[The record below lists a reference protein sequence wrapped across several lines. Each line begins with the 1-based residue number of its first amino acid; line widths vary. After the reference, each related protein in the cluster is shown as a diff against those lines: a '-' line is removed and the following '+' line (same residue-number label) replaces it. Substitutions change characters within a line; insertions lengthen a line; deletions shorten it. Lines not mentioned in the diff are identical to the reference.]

1 MIHKNALYAIDKTL
15 QDLRRNRRLMGGVP
29 VLLAGDFRQTLPIIS
44 KGTPADEVSA
54 CLRKSDF
61 WKNVESRRL
70 TTNMRARLQNAPT
83 IAEFSRT
90 LLAIGNGSIAADANG
105 MIDMTQIGECV
116 NNTNELFDKVYP
128 DLAANVHDI
137 EWLCSRALLAPKN
150 DEVDKLNTL
159 LLAQIDGE
167 MKCYNSVDTVTDPEM
182 ATSFPVEFLNSLD
195 LPGMPP
201 HKLELKIGCPV
212 ILLRNLN
219 APILCNGTRLKIK
232 TLHPNVIEAIIMT
245 GQGKGKTTFIPKM
258 PMIPSDSPYPIR
270 RLQFPLRPSFAMT
283 INKSQGQSLE
293 VVGLHLQTQCF
304 SHGQLYVACSRVGRP
319 DKLFI
324 YTPGNRAKNV
334 VYKAALQ

>member
-105 MIDMTQIGECV
+105 MIDMTTIGECV

-128 DLAANVHDI
+128 DLATNVHDI
-137 EWLCSRALLAPKN
+137 DVNIVFLIFRIYSLLFVYIVRLATFVSRIHTELCT
-150 DEVDKLNTL
+150 E
-159 LLAQIDGE
+159 
-167 MKCYNSVDTVTDPEM
+167 CYD
-182 ATSFPVEFLNSLD
+182 FD
-195 LPGMPP
+195 L
-201 HKLELKIGCPV
+201 
-212 ILLRNLN
+212 
-219 APILCNGTRLKIK
+219 
-232 TLHPNVIEAIIMT
+232 
-245 GQGKGKTTFIPKM
+245 Q
-258 PMIPSDSPYPIR
+258 
-270 RLQFPLRPSFAMT
+270 
-283 INKSQGQSLE
+283 
-293 VVGLHLQTQCF
+293 
-304 SHGQLYVACSRVGRP
+304 
-319 DKLFI
+319 
-324 YTPGNRAKNV
+324 
-334 VYKAALQ
+334 